1 MPNYISL
8 FLLSLLLLSL
18 NSTKTDKVK
27 EQAFDPDT
35 EKQNFENIA
44 IYLGEQFTHI
54 FPNYNSQSEPFESEN
69 AKIKEGSTLVKTQIF
84 ENRSGGE
91 HMFNLEIKC
100 ALKTREFSLKITD
113 AKVKCIENKLGVIDW
128 NEFNSQI
135 SGFQAA
141 ISNALMNKMA
151 WRGKEMKVILFQ
163 DVKSELLKKV
173 PNLEIIPHSNPGDNY
188 NQTKF
193 SYYLKIKD
201 SYIGNLYLHTSMVED
216 VSSLENLSLST
227 NSLLHVGFDIAK
239 DGTVLSGELSTPVVD
254 KNSDSLKNLVSQ
266 AVAAIDIKNQF
277 NDFASLSKIVKN
289 YLEIAFPEISI
300 ETVPNDQSSQGA
312 VYEYMN
318 LSFETG
324 KMELYLGSS
333 VNNEGISQYTLMADA
348 PNNQFS
354 NPYSNFT
361 FSRSSEKEL
370 GALFNQ
376 MGLNSIFMSVFQ
388 DVMNMFSS
396 GFEQVRTSFN
406 YQNSENQI
414 PALEYYT
421 HSSKDRGLTNKDV
434 TCFYK
439 EHGNNADKKATLEF
453 VSKSKDLSF
462 KKTFKIHEYNRNT
475 VYSVMELF
483 FKEFGGNS
491 RLLI

>member
-1 MPNYISL
+1 
-8 FLLSLLLLSL
+8 
-18 NSTKTDKVK
+18 
-27 EQAFDPDT
+27 
-35 EKQNFENIA
+35 
-44 IYLGEQFTHI
+44 
-54 FPNYNSQSEPFESEN
+54 
-69 AKIKEGSTLVKTQIF
+69 
-84 ENRSGGE
+84 
-91 HMFNLEIKC
+91 
-100 ALKTREFSLKITD
+100 
-113 AKVKCIENKLGVIDW
+113 
-128 NEFNSQI
+128 
-135 SGFQAA
+135 
-141 ISNALMNKMA
+141 
-151 WRGKEMKVILFQ
+151 
-163 DVKSELLKKV
+163 
-173 PNLEIIPHSNPGDNY
+173 
-188 NQTKF
+188 
-193 SYYLKIKD
+193 
-201 SYIGNLYLHTSMVED
+201 MVED

-266 AVAAIDIKNQF
+266 AVAAIDIKSQF

-289 YLEIAFPEISI
+289 YLEMAFPEISI

-324 KMELYLGSS
+324 NMELYLGAS
-333 VNNEGISQYTLMADA
+333 VNNEGISQYTLLADT

-370 GALFNQ
+370 EALFNQ

-388 DVMNMFSS
+388 DVMNMFSF
-396 GFEQVRTSFN
+396 GFEQVRTSLN